1 MRKKFLASFA
11 LASVSA
17 LALVASAC
25 GDDDADASGD
35 TGSSGSTTSV
45 TSRMFA
51 VQFIDTIGL
60 HDIDEAINDE
70 KTVPATARTSVL
82 KSAAVLRNTEW
93 PEEFSASAD
102 ALADTMVEFADVL
115 NADPVDMTK
124 AAELATKV
132 HDDAHDFSHDAWAHF
147 YEEAGVETGGDS
159 HGD

>member
-25 GDDDADASGD
+25 GDDDADASDD
-35 TGSSGSTTSV
+35 TGASGSASSV
-45 TSRMFA
+45 TSQMFA
-51 VQFIDTIGL
+51 IQFIDTAGL
-60 HDIDEAINDE
+60 HGIDEAINDE

-93 PEEFSASAD
+93 PEELSAPAD
-102 ALADTMVEFADVL
+102 ALANTMVEFAEVL
-115 NADPVDMTK
+115 NADPVDMAK
-124 AAELATKV
+124 AGEMAAKV
-132 HDDAHDFSHDAWAHF
+132 HDDAHDLSHDAWAHF
-147 YEEAGVETGGDS
+147 YEEAGVDTGEDS